1 MPEVDGCEHL
11 CPDCDALWY
20 HILAEREHCQIP
32 LLKWRCSRCEKAHQA
47 KLVEAFHKM
56 VDMPTT
62 KAGSFYLCGKE
73 RMEEE
78 LLNDT
83 APQTSIVLVYRP
95 TTEALGACAE
105 FARQCE
111 SAAGVTEVRKILD
124 DSRGAE
130 SAARNL
136 WLFRGQLTLI
146 AEAELAHRMM
156 LRSKRFSRTLTAKA
170 KAMGVRVKEKSLDK
184 KHAKKSKNFS
194 EAELQA
200 LAAKLAELGISP
212 EKLKEMLG

>member
-1 MPEVDGCEHL
+1 
-11 CPDCDALWY
+11 
-20 HILAEREHCQIP
+20 
-32 LLKWRCSRCEKAHQA
+32 
-47 KLVEAFHKM
+47 
-56 VDMPTT
+56 
-62 KAGSFYLCGKE
+62 
-73 RMEEE
+73 
-78 LLNDT
+78 
-83 APQTSIVLVYRP
+83 
-95 TTEALGACAE
+95 
-105 FARQCE
+105 
-111 SAAGVTEVRKILD
+111 VRKILD

-156 LRSKRFSRTLTAKA
+156 LCSKRFSRTLTAKA

>member
-1 MPEVDGCEHL
+1 VPEEEENECEHL
-11 CPDCDALWY
+11 CPDCSIIWTHSTDTCRVQVLR
-20 HILAEREHCQIP
+20 L
-32 LLKWRCSRCEKAHQA
+32 RCPACEFRHQE
-47 KLVEAFHKM
+47 KLIEDYHKM
-56 VDMPTT
+56 LDMPLA
-62 KAGSFYLCGKE
+62 KVGALYLCGKE
-73 RMEEE
+73 QTGED
-78 LLNDT
+78 LLCDT
-83 APQTSIVLVYRP
+83 ASQVSTVLVYRP
-95 TTEALGACAE
+95 TAEVFGACAE

-111 SAAGVTEVRKILD
+111 SAAGAVEVRKILD

-170 KAMGVRVKEKSLDK
+170 KAMGVRVREQKLQGK
-184 KHAKKSKNFS
+184 KTLKKSKNFS